1 MGEATIYEKK
11 GHVAILTMN
20 RPDAMNAMNAA
31 MRNEMGDALIDFRDD
46 KDSWVLIITGAGDRA
61 FSAGMDLREMAARLA
76 GGPPGG
82 GPPGGGPPG
91 GRPPGGGPPG
101 GGPPGGGPPGGAP
114 PPQPPSLMA
123 GNIEIW
129 KPIIAA
135 INGVAVGGGLET
147 ALACDIRIASD
158 TARLGLSE
166 PKRGIIP
173 GGGGMARLPRL
184 VPLGIALEILLSG
197 DLITA
202 QEAYRIGLVN
212 QVVPPAELMPAAMKM
227 AERFMECAPLAVR
240 AIKETVMKAR
250 DIPSLDEAL
259 KVRFGG
265 NINATE
271 DAREGT
277 RAFNEK
283 RKPVWKGQ

>member
-1 MGEATIYEKK
+1 MGNT
-11 GHVAILTMN
+11 
-20 RPDAMNAMNAA
+20 
-31 MRNEMGDALIDFRDD
+31 
-46 KDSWVLIITGAGDRA
+46 
-61 FSAGMDLREMAARLA
+61 
-76 GGPPGG
+76 
-82 GPPGGGPPG
+82 
-91 GRPPGGGPPG
+91 
-101 GGPPGGGPPGGAP
+101 
-114 PPQPPSLMA
+114 
-123 GNIEIW
+123 EIW

-147 ALACDIRIASD
+147 ALNCDIRIASE

-166 PKRGIIP
+166 PKRGIVP

-184 VPLGIALEILLSG
+184 VPLGAALEILLTG

-212 QVVPPAELMPAAMKM
+212 QIVPPAELMPAAIKM
-227 AERFMECAPLAVR
+227 AERLMDCAPLAVR

-250 DIPSLDEAL
+250 EIPTMEEAL
-259 KVRFGG
+259 RLRLGG

-283 RKPVWKGQ
+283 RKPVWKGK

>member
-11 GHVAILTMN
+11 NHIAILTMN
-20 RPDAMNAMNAA
+20 RPEAMNAMNAA
-31 MRNEMGDALIDFRDD
+31 MRQEMGDALTDFRDD
-46 KDSWVLIITGAGDRA
+46 NDSWVLIVTGAGDRA

-76 GGPPGG
+76 GG
-82 GPPGGGPPG
+82 
-91 GRPPGGGPPG
+91 GPPG
-101 GGPPGGGPPGGAP
+101 GGPPGGGPPGTPPSGGPPGGGSP

-166 PKRGIIP
+166 PKRGIVP

-184 VPLGIALEILLSG
+184 VPLGAALELMLTG

-212 QVVPPAELMPAAMKM
+212 QVVPAAEIMPSAIKM
-227 AERFMECAPLAVR
+227 AERMIDCAPLAVR
-240 AIKETVMKAR
+240 SIKETVLKAR
-250 DIPSLDEAL
+250 EIPSLAEAL
-259 KVRFGG
+259 RLRAGG

>member
-1 MGEATIYEKK
+1 MSEATIYEKK
-11 GHVAILTMN
+11 NHMAILTMN
-20 RPDAMNAMNAA
+20 RPEAMNAMNAA
-31 MRNEMGDALIDFRDD
+31 MRKEMGDALVDFRDD
-46 KDSWVLIITGAGDRA
+46 KESWVLIVTGAGDRA
-61 FSAGMDLREMAARLA
+61 FSAGMDLREMAAQLA

-82 GPPGGGPPG
+82 
-91 GRPPGGGPPG
+91 RPAGGPPG
-101 GGPPGGGPPGGAP
+101 GGAP
-114 PPQPPSLMA
+114 PVQPPSLMA

-166 PKRGIIP
+166 PKRGIVP

-212 QVVPPAELMPAAMKM
+212 QVVPASDIMSAAVKM
-227 AERFMECAPLAVR
+227 AERFMESAPLALR
-240 AIKETVMKAR
+240 SIKETVMKAH
-250 DIPSLDEAL
+250 DIPLLDEAL

>member
-11 GHVAILTMN
+11 NHMAILTMN
-20 RPDAMNAMNAA
+20 RPEAMNAMNAV
-31 MRNEMGDALIDFRDD
+31 MRQEMGEALVDFRDD
-46 KDSWVLIITGAGDRA
+46 NDSWVLIVTGAGERA

-76 GGPPGG
+76 GGAPGG
-82 GPPGGGPPG
+82 GPPGGGPPRG
-91 GRPPGGGPPG
+91 GAPGGGPPG
-101 GGPPGGGPPGGAP
+101 TPV
-114 PPQPPSLMA
+114 PSLMA
-123 GNIEIW
+123 GIDIW

-158 TARLGLSE
+158 TARMGLSE
-166 PKRGIIP
+166 PKRGIVP

-184 VPLGIALEILLSG
+184 VPLGLAMEILLTG

-202 QEAYRIGLVN
+202 QEAYRIGLIN
-212 QVVPPAELMPAAMKM
+212 QVVAASELMPAAVKM
-227 AERFMECAPLAVR
+227 AERLMDSAPLAVR
-240 AIKETVMKAR
+240 SIKETVMKAH
-250 DIPSLDEAL
+250 DVPLLEEAL